1 MFFSYLYV
9 KLKLE
14 ELRGPKFRPVKSQKS
29 DLLLLTCRVCLI
41 FSFSPYLR
49 FLEGTDRTC
58 FLSVFQQNY
67 PRSPANKTRNIKT
80 SLFYTKIIYETYA
93 STFEKKPML
102 KCREALLKP

>member
-1 MFFSYLYV
+1 M

-14 ELRGPKFRPVKSQKS
+14 ELRGPKVGPVKSQKS
-29 DLLLLTCRVCLI
+29 DLFLLTCKVCLI

-49 FLEGTDRTC
+49 FLEGTVRTC

-67 PRSPANKTRNIKT
+67 PRSPANKTRDIKT

-93 STFEKKPML
+93 STFEKKTNVKVSRGL
-102 KCREALLKP
+102 A